1 MTRIL
6 APVLLVL
13 VLFACAC
20 YVGINATSDGYLR
33 SNAERSVHQA
43 IAEVLRTGQPG
54 TEKATAPKDHDPNTS
69 PDSQNPANAADPSD
83 SQNTDNAADPQNPVN
98 QRNRTENS
106 YEIQR
111 VLVDADG
118 TVATH
123 TAGKKYSE
131 EFETEILQLLEAG
144 NLSGKPTEFSIAGR
158 NYMVAS
164 CTVPATTQPEQQND
178 PSTIAVSAQP
188 RQQSDTAKTD
198 ASVQQDQSSLQ
209 QDQSSLQA
217 NTAQTN
223 LPAQADSPAQS
234 NQPNQTS
241 NANEFAQSESQ
252 AQTLIVYQEI
262 PEGSRVLG
270 RMGKLILEITLLFF
284 ALAVVLVWFIARSIA
299 RPIEELCQ
307 KTAAIGEE
315 NSHTIA
321 EENPQAEHLREVDFH
336 GAAESK
342 ASAEQAADSGR
353 KHYTITELEA
363 LNASISD
370 MADRIDRNQ
379 AALRAQA
386 ETLAA
391 QRDQL
396 RVQTETLQ
404 EQQAK
409 LIENQRVKER
419 IFQNISHDLR
429 TPLVSIIGYADGL
442 YRGTISD
449 QQIVEG
455 SLTGTDQ
462 VNRAEYS
469 DVQVTGAT
477 TGTGRVNCDERSDV
491 RTAAGVIL
499 REGRRMQR
507 MLESSL
513 TLTKLNNGGWKLQL
527 MEVPVEELIAE
538 QVEAL
543 KKYAPEKRL
552 VFLNEAER
560 DESEEILRETDL
572 DDAAAETNH
581 NNREFI
587 LQTDPDLLI
596 RIFGNIV
603 SDCLRYAESTVK
615 VSIREVSTKDCGVR
629 EENTRDC
636 GMREANT
643 EGKLL
648 DRKLEIDDFVIIT
661 VRDDGPGIAEEDLP
675 HIFEEYYK
683 GKDGSFGI
691 GLSVVSSGVRL
702 LGGTVRAYNQTA
714 PSHGAVYEVR
724 LPKS

>member
-1 MTRIL
+1 MSEQIIDVIDDEQDIRSVVKTFLENEGFTVRTFESADIYRRDL
-6 APVLLVL
+6 TDKI
-13 VLFACAC
+13 CQ
-20 YVGINATSDGYLR
+20 LR
-33 SNAERSVHQA
+33 SEENENDSKIQSYQ
-43 IAEVLRTGQPG
+43 L
-54 TEKATAPKDHDPNTS
+54 
-69 PDSQNPANAADPSD
+69 PD
-83 SQNTDNAADPQNPVN
+83 
-98 QRNRTENS
+98 
-106 YEIQR
+106 
-111 VLVDADG
+111 
-118 TVATH
+118 
-123 TAGKKYSE
+123 
-131 EFETEILQLLEAG
+131 
-144 NLSGKPTEFSIAGR
+144 
-158 NYMVAS
+158 
-164 CTVPATTQPEQQND
+164 
-178 PSTIAVSAQP
+178 
-188 RQQSDTAKTD
+188 
-198 ASVQQDQSSLQ
+198 
-209 QDQSSLQA
+209 
-217 NTAQTN
+217 
-223 LPAQADSPAQS
+223 
-234 NQPNQTS
+234 
-241 NANEFAQSESQ
+241 
-252 AQTLIVYQEI
+252 
-262 PEGSRVLG
+262 
-270 RMGKLILEITLLFF
+270 LILLDIMMPGEDGLSLCNAIRRGNFF
-284 ALAVVLVWFIARSIA
+284 
-299 RPIEELCQ
+299 
-307 KTAAIGEE
+307 E
-315 NSHTIA
+315 N
-321 EENPQAEHLREVDFH
+321 
-336 GAAESK
+336 
-342 ASAEQAADSGR
+342 
-353 KHYTITELEA
+353 TITELEA

-386 ETLAA
+386 DTLAA

-442 YRGTISD
+442 YRGMIYD

-543 KKYAPEKRL
+543 KKYAPEKRF
-552 VFLNEAER
+552 VFLNEAEGN
-560 DESEEILRETDL
+560 ESEEILRETDL
-572 DDAAAETNH
+572 DDAAAETDH
-581 NNREFI
+581 NNSEFI

-596 RIFGNIV
+596 RIFENIV
-603 SDCLRYAESTVK
+603 SDCLRYAESTVE
-615 VSIREVSTKDCGVR
+615 VSIREVSTKDCCVR

-648 DRKLEIDDFVIIT
+648 DRKLEIDDFVVIT